1 MARKKY
7 TLLTYF
13 PYQSVHKNKWAYYP
27 HITDIRKDAKISQNN
42 AKANKRGKKE
52 HLFGKQIIKH
62 RVRVNLHYL
71 YSTYVVTLITQ
82 HSAILVNFL
91 EKFSEEL
98 YMIYHELLVPLLE
111 TLDE

>member
-1 MARKKY
+1 M
-7 TLLTYF
+7 
-13 PYQSVHKNKWAYYP
+13 
-27 HITDIRKDAKISQNN
+27 
-42 AKANKRGKKE
+42 
-52 HLFGKQIIKH
+52 FGKQITEH

-71 YSTYVVTLITQ
+71 YSTNAVTLITQ